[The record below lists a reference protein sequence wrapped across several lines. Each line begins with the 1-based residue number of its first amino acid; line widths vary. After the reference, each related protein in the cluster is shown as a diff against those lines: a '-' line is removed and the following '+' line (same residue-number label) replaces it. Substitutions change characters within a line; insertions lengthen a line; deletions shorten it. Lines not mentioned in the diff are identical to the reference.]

1 MWPKQLLRDE
11 GGANAIDYSLL
22 AGLVAIVIIGAVAA
36 IGDSLSHLFSAIVA
50 ALSATGK
57 V

>member
-11 GGANAIDYSLL
+11 SGANAIDYSLL
-22 AGLVAIVIIGAVAA
+22 AGLVAIVIIGAATA
-36 IGDSLSHLFSAIVA
+36 IGDSLNHLFSTIVA